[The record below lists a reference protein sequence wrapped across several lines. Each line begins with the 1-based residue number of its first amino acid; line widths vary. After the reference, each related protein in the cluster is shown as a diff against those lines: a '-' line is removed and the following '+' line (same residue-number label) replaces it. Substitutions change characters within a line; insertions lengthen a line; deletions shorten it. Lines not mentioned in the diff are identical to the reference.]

1 MQLLCGRPHWGVLV
15 RNKMTYSEKKI
26 SNIIFEKDSANIFFD
41 GLDDDEYG
49 FINGMD
55 FIKEIPTVKYEKG
68 VPCLGFGYGGF
79 QFNLYNIDF
88 WFYYDEMLGL
98 WLETKDIN
106 EKSAEAQK
114 EKILNFAQ
122 EILNVIIEEEKKY
135 SPAKKESEIFMRYTI
150 AELGSKKISKN
161 NIENTNELNHHKY
174 IDSKNGEKKKAL
186 WEKLFN
192 FFVKIKHMF
201 II

>member
-1 MQLLCGRPHWGVLV
+1 MLYGHSHWGVLV
-15 RNKMTYSEKKI
+15 RNKMTNSEKKI
-26 SNIIFEKDSANIFFD
+26 SNIIFEKDCADIFFV

-55 FIKEIPTVKYEKG
+55 FIKGIPTVKYEKG

-174 IDSKNGEKKKAL
+174 IDSKNGEKKKSL
-186 WEKLFN
+186 WKKLLT
-192 FFVKIKHMF
+192 FFA
-201 II
+201 

>member
-1 MQLLCGRPHWGVLV
+1 M
-15 RNKMTYSEKKI
+15 KDSEKKI
-26 SNIIFEKDSANIFFD
+26 SNIIFQKDCANIFFV

-49 FINGMD
+49 FLNGMN
-55 FIKEIPTVKYEKG
+55 FIKGIPTVKYEKG

-122 EILNVIIEEEKKY
+122 EILNTIIEEEKKY
-135 SPAKKESEIFMRYTI
+135 SPAKKETEIFMRYTI
-150 AELGSKKISKN
+150 AELENKSNVKKNTDN
-161 NIENTNELNHHKY
+161 NKETWLK
-174 IDSKNGEKKKAL
+174 
-186 WEKLFN
+186 KLFK
-192 FFVKIKHMF
+192 FL
-201 II
+201 

>member
-1 MQLLCGRPHWGVLV
+1 MLV
-15 RNKMTYSEKKI
+15 RNKMTNSEKKI
-26 SNIIFEKDSANIFFD
+26 SNIIFEKGSANIFFD

-55 FIKEIPTVKYEKG
+55 FIKGIPTVKYEKG

-106 EKSAEAQK
+106 EKSTEAQK

-122 EILNVIIEEEKKY
+122 EILNAIIEKEKKY

-150 AELGSKKISKN
+150 AELGSKK
-161 NIENTNELNHHKY
+161 NI
-174 IDSKNGEKKKAL
+174 KK
-186 WEKLFN
+186 
-192 FFVKIKHMF
+192 
-201 II
+201 

>member
-1 MQLLCGRPHWGVLV
+1 MLV
-15 RNKMTYSEKKI
+15 RNKMTNSEKKI
-26 SNIIFEKDSANIFFD
+26 SNIIFEKDCANIFFD

-55 FIKEIPTVKYEKG
+55 FIKRIPTVKYEMG

-106 EKSAEAQK
+106 EKSTEAQK

-122 EILNVIIEEEKKY
+122 EILNAIIEEEKKY
-135 SPAKKESEIFMRYTI
+135 SPAKKESEIFMRYTV
-150 AELGSKKISKN
+150 AELKSK
-161 NIENTNELNHHKY
+161 NIENTKEINHH
-174 IDSKNGEKKKAL
+174 SRNGEKKKAL

-192 FFVKIKHMF
+192 FFVEITTGEKK
-201 II
+201 

>member
-1 MQLLCGRPHWGVLV
+1 MLYGHSHWGVLV
-15 RNKMTYSEKKI
+15 RNKMTNSEKKI
-26 SNIIFEKDSANIFFD
+26 SNIIFVKDCANIFFD

-55 FIKEIPTVKYEKG
+55 FIKGIPTVKYEKG

-88 WFYYDEMLGL
+88 WFYYDEMIGL

-106 EKSAEAQK
+106 EKSTEAQK

-122 EILNVIIEEEKKY
+122 EILNAIIEEEKKY
-135 SPAKKESEIFMRYTI
+135 SPAKKESEIFMRYTV
-150 AELGSKKISKN
+150 AELKSKN
-161 NIENTNELNHHKY
+161 IKKNDIENTKEINHHKY
-174 IDSKNGEKKKAL
+174 IDSKNGEKKNHYGK
-186 WEKLFN
+186 N
-192 FFVKIKHMF
+192 Y
-201 II
+201 